1 MKYRLFDVGNT
12 TILAAGGD
20 CEVETETVISN
31 DIEEPRQY
39 EVVLLNDDY
48 TTMDFVIDVLMR
60 FFRKT
65 AGEAEYIMLQVHQNG
80 SGVCGIYPHDIAETK
95 VGQVIDYARSN
106 GHPLMCVMRPH

>member
-1 MKYRLFDVGNT
+1 MSRQVANVGN
-12 TILAAGGD
+12 IPVLAAG
-20 CEVETETVISN
+20 SN
-31 DIEEPRQY
+31 VDIEAEAVLAEELEEPPQY

-48 TTMDFVIDVLMR
+48 TTMDFVVEVLMR

-65 AGEAEYIMLQVHQNG
+65 TFDAEYIMLQVHQNG
-80 SGVCGIYPHDIAETK
+80 SGVCGIYPYDIAETK